1 MSRPSTWQ
9 AIRLL
14 GGIKC
19 ASMSKTSLGTPTM
32 ATIRPS
38 FAALALLLIAQC
50 AAAQTIY
57 KCTRPDGKVE
67 FTDQPCQ
74 NTGSSGKPLDVRPAL
89 PADAK
94 AAQEAR
100 ERAQRDA
107 ERARAASAGP
117 APAPAAL
124 NAGTPT
130 AAPSTAGAKPAAAAI
145 PDDQTLIAQCE
156 AARGVDCRD
165 PKTLQRLRE
174 EATPK
179 SAEERREERRRLDE
193 EEARRKSNPR

>member
-1 MSRPSTWQ
+1 M
-9 AIRLL
+9 RLMRSCLPVL
-14 GGIKC
+14 G
-19 ASMSKTSLGTPTM
+19 
-32 ATIRPS
+32 
-38 FAALALLLIAQC
+38 LLLLVPSAD
-50 AAAQTIY
+50 AQTIY

-67 FTDQPCQ
+67 FTDQPCK
-74 NTGSSGKPLDVRPAL
+74 NTGATGSQVDVRPAL

-107 ERARAASAGP
+107 DRARAGAAVP
-117 APAPAAL
+117 APAPAPLSGSA
-124 NAGTPT
+124 PT
-130 AAPSTAGAKPAAAAI
+130 AAPSTAAAKPAAAGV

-179 SAEERREERRRLDE
+179 SAEERRQERRRLEE
-193 EEARRKSNPR
+193 EEARKKSEPR